1 MVNRDQGKENPCAT
15 NGSREKAPGVKEGTQ
30 SKSKVLSKS
39 KKSVQKVLKGRDR
52 DTRCEEGD
60 QFSQHTR
67 VLIFIYELRG
77 GGCLESREGRKSSRR
92 LTAATATQYLDLT
105 SIPSSQY
112 LDWTSVPVVSTWIV
126 HQYQ

>member
-1 MVNRDQGKENPCAT
+1 MNRDQGKENPCAT

-30 SKSKVLSKS
+30 SRSKVLSKS
-39 KKSVQKVLKGRDR
+39 KKSVQKVLKGR

-77 GGCLESREGRKSSRR
+77 GGLPGKPGGKKELKETDSCDSNPVPGLDISTR
-92 LTAATATQYLDLT
+92 TQYLD
-105 SIPSSQY
+105 
-112 LDWTSVPVVSTWIV
+112 
-126 HQYQ
+126 

>member
-30 SKSKVLSKS
+30 SRSKVLSKS
-39 KKSVQKVLKGRDR
+39 KKSVQKVLKGRD
-52 DTRCEEGD
+52 TRCEEG
-60 QFSQHTR
+60 TNL
-67 VLIFIYELRG
+67 VTTLLIFIYELRG

-112 LDWTSVPVVSTWIV
+112 LDWTSVPVVSTWIG